1 MFGTGVALIRRCENS
16 QNILSSEFELLGV
29 QLFAHATNVRR
40 ITFDFFAC
48 FRSEPTF
55 QTPVSTRNSERSPMA
70 NHDIHCHFFSQED
83 LLAAGCL
90 DIHMAMRAAESSLR
104 AFNEGDV
111 LFPEKIV
118 QIFNDDTQERI
129 NCLPATFKSKRICG
143 MKWVS
148 VFPPNPIKHGIQN
161 LSAVIILSEIE
172 HGFPIAF
179 MEGTLCSNVRV
190 GTMGALAA
198 KYLARQDS
206 ESIGFIGAGE
216 QAKMH
221 LIAMKTAIPSL
232 KRCGIAAKQSSEEEQ
247 FVREMSSII
256 PDMEFSAANSDL
268 KNAVDGADII
278 VTATSAQAPLL
289 KAEWMKKGAFYSHVG
304 GWEDEYAVAK
314 QCDKIV
320 CDDWET
326 VKHRTQTL
334 SRMYKEGELT
344 DGDVYANLEELV
356 IGAKPGREN
365 DDERIYFNAVGLAYV
380 DVAIAIAMFETACQA
395 GLGQDLQIQHDMIF
409 EHEKL
414 KDWVR
419 F

>member
-1 MFGTGVALIRRCENS
+1 MPS
-16 QNILSSEFELLGV
+16 
-29 QLFAHATNVRR
+29 
-40 ITFDFFAC
+40 
-48 FRSEPTF
+48 
-55 QTPVSTRNSERSPMA
+55 
-70 NHDIHCHFFSQED
+70 HDIHCRFFSQED

-90 DIHMAMRAAESSLR
+90 DIRLAMDTAEEAIRAYS
-104 AFNEGDV
+104 EGDV

-179 MEGTLCSNVRV
+179 MEGTLCSNIRV
-190 GTMGALAA
+190 GSIGALAA
-198 KYLARQDS
+198 KHLARQDS
-206 ESIGFIGAGE
+206 RSIGFIGAGE

-232 KRCGIAAKQSSEEEQ
+232 KECRVAAKLDDEEKQ
-247 FVREMSSII
+247 FVEEMSAII
-256 PDMEFSAANSDL
+256 PDIDFSAANSDL
-268 KNAVDGADII
+268 QRAIDGADII
-278 VTATSAQAPLL
+278 VTATSAQAPLF
-289 KAEWMKKGAFYSHVG
+289 KAKWMKPGAFYSHVG
-304 GWEDEYAVAK
+304 GWEDEYEVAK

-334 SRMYKEGELT
+334 SRMYKEGLLT
-344 DGDVYANLEELV
+344 DDDLHANLVELV
-356 IGAKPGREN
+356 RGTKSGREN

-380 DVAIAIAMFETACQA
+380 DVAIAIAMYKRALEA
-395 GLGQDLQIQHDMIF
+395 GLGQDLQIQHEMIF
-409 EHEKL
+409 EHARLNE
-414 KDWVR
+414 WVQL
-419 F
+419 

>member
-1 MFGTGVALIRRCENS
+1 MPS
-16 QNILSSEFELLGV
+16 
-29 QLFAHATNVRR
+29 
-40 ITFDFFAC
+40 
-48 FRSEPTF
+48 
-55 QTPVSTRNSERSPMA
+55 
-70 NHDIHCHFFSQED
+70 HDIHCRFYSQED

-90 DIHMAMRAAESSLR
+90 DVRMAMGAAEGAIR
-104 AFNEGDV
+104 AFEEGSV

-118 QIFNDDTQERI
+118 QIFNDETQERI
-129 NCLPATFKSKRICG
+129 NCLPATFKSKLICG

-148 VFPPNPIKHGIQN
+148 VFPPNPVKYGIQN

-172 HGFPIAF
+172 HGFPIAI
-179 MEGTLCSNVRV
+179 MDGTLCSNIRV
-190 GTMGALAA
+190 GSIGALAA
-198 KYLARQDS
+198 KHLARQDS

-221 LIAMKTAIPSL
+221 LITMKGAIPSL
-232 KRCGIAAKQSSEEEQ
+232 TECRVAAKLGAEEEQ
-247 FVREMSSII
+247 FVREMSAII
-256 PDMEFSAANSDL
+256 PDMKFVAANSDL
-268 KNAVDGADII
+268 KCAVDGADII

-289 KAEWMKKGAFYSHVG
+289 KAEWMKAGAFYSHVG
-304 GWEDEYAVAK
+304 GWEDEYKVAE

-334 SRMYKEGELT
+334 SRMYKDGVLT
-344 DGDVYANLEELV
+344 DDDLYANLGELV
-356 IGAKPGREN
+356 SGAKPGREH

-380 DVAIAIAMFETACQA
+380 DVGIAIAMYERAREA
-395 GLGQDLQIQHDMIF
+395 GLGQDLQIQQEMIF
-409 EHEKL
+409 EHARL